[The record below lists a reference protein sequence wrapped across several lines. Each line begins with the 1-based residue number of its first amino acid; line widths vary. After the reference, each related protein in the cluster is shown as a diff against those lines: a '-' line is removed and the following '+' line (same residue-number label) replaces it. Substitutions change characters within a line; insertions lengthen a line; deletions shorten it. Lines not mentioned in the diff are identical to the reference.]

1 MRKNEAIKVTMTGFF
16 VNVLLTIFKLFAGII
31 GNSSAMIAD
40 GIHSLSD
47 FASDI
52 VVMLSFKAAE
62 KPEDD
67 GHNYGHGRFE
77 TLSEIIISIMLII
90 LGIGIAYT
98 GTTKIISVINGE
110 ELKTPETIALY
121 AALISV
127 ISKELLYRYTVSVG
141 KKINSKAVIANAWHH
156 RTDALS
162 SVATTIGIGGAVF
175 LGRKWI
181 ILDPITAVIVS
192 ILIIKTGAEILKDAM
207 NEFLEGAVSKE
218 EYKKINDIINSV
230 DGVFDPHDIKTSK
243 IGNKISVEAHINVKK
258 DLTVEEGHEI
268 ATNVEE
274 NLKKAFSGNIYTSI
288 HVEPK

>member
-1 MRKNEAIKVTMTGFF
+1 
-16 VNVLLTIFKLFAGII
+16 
-31 GNSSAMIAD
+31 
-40 GIHSLSD
+40 
-47 FASDI
+47 
-52 VVMLSFKAAE
+52 
-62 KPEDD
+62 
-67 GHNYGHGRFE
+67 
-77 TLSEIIISIMLII
+77 MLII

-175 LGRKWI
+175 LGKKWI